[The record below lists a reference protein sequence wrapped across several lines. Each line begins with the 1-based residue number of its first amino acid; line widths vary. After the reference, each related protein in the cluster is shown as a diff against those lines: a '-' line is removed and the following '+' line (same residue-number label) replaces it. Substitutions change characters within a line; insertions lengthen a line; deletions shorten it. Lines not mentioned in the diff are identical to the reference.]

1 MRREILRINNLN
13 YGYTLTRRLENIS
26 LCILEG
32 ECVGFLGL
40 TYSGK
45 DLLVQL
51 LFGRLDEGANKI
63 KVYIEGQKI
72 SGKLLEEKMY
82 HITASNYRIDDW
94 TVAEY
99 IGLVDTSWLRMM
111 LRGRMLE
118 EEVRGYF
125 EELSLDIDVTK
136 RIRELTELEK
146 RIVDL
151 VKAYRRGA
159 KVVIIEDEFEGM
171 DSDALKEFAKK
182 MKCIITGR
190 MAVIV
195 NSHSHVIMSLLS
207 DKYIIFNKG
216 RIVKKCPK
224 TYIRSDAHLERFL
237 LGDAAISHKMSLDN
251 YVLEQARG
259 SDIVYPSGH
268 TVTHAPSEPALC
280 DIVYKVRKLALPG
293 GRIEDFDFVKGN
305 VVTFLVLDRKE
316 KERIFMALSGRKME
330 EETYYILNA
339 KRYNHVNFDIFAREK
354 VVSVKHLGSREEI
367 FTRMTVGE
375 NLILPSLGKIS
386 SMEYIASSSRIPK
399 MVMENIEEREAYQNM
414 AAGELGINDL
424 ISMTLGRW
432 CIYNPRVLVLFEPF
446 ALCDINGVS
455 IVKSYIKKFANRGT
469 SVIIVKTREE
479 YVEDISNRII
489 SID

>member
-13 YGYTLTRRLENIS
+13 YDYTLTRKLENIS

-51 LFGRLDEGANKI
+51 LSGKLDEGADKI
-63 KVYIEGQKI
+63 KAYIEGQKL
-72 SGKLLEEKMY
+72 GGTALEAKVY
-82 HITASNYRIDDW
+82 HIAASNYIIDDW

-99 IGLVDTSWLRMM
+99 IGLVDTGWIRM
-111 LRGRMLE
+111 LFRGRMLE
-118 EEVRGYF
+118 EETRQYF
-125 EELSLDIDVTK
+125 EELSLDIDVAK
-136 RIRELTELEK
+136 KMRELTESEK

-151 VKAYRRGA
+151 TKAYRRGA

-171 DSDALKEFAKK
+171 DSDALKEFAKI
-182 MKCIITGR
+182 MKRIITGR

-195 NSHSHVIMSLLS
+195 NSHSNMIMSLLS

-216 RIVKKCPK
+216 RIVKKCSK
-224 TYIRSDAHLERFL
+224 SCIRSNAHLERFL
-237 LGDAAISHKMSLDN
+237 LGEAAISRKMSLDN

-259 SDIVYPSGH
+259 GDVVYR
-268 TVTHAPSEPALC
+268 
-280 DIVYKVRKLALPG
+280 VRGLRLRG
-293 GRIEDFDFVKGN
+293 VRREDFDFVKGS
-305 VVTFLVLDRKE
+305 VVTFLVLNRRE
-316 KERIFMALSGRKME
+316 KERIFMALAGRQME
-330 EETYYILNA
+330 EGTYYILNS
-339 KRYNHVNFDIFAREK
+339 KRYNNADFDMFAREK

-375 NLILPSLGKIS
+375 NLLLPSLCKIS
-386 SMEYIASSSRIPK
+386 SVEYIMNSGKMPK
-399 MVMENIEEREAYQNM
+399 MVMENMEEKETPQNM
-414 AAGELGINDL
+414 EAEELGINEL
-424 ISMTLGRW
+424 ISMTLERW

-479 YVEDISNRII
+479 YVEDISDRII